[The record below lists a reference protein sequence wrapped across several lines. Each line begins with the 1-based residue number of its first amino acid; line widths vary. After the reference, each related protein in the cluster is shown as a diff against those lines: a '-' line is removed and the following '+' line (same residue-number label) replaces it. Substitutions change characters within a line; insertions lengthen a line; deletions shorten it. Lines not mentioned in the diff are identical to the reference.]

1 MSDNKETY
9 HKLVQHQEFV
19 RNSGNPDG
27 NSTVMCKGVAAR
39 LCLGGEFAHGY
50 SIETVIEYFHKINSN
65 SFPELCL
72 IHLMNMFINE
82 KMYYEASRIIE
93 VAKSILQNQNRM
105 TSYQCIDQSYI
116 TRWENKIKTFNK

>member
-9 HKLVQHQEFV
+9 LKLVQHQEFF
-19 RNSGNPDG
+19 RNSEGNE
-27 NSTVMCKGVAAR
+27 TVKCKGIAAR
-39 LCLGGEFAHGY
+39 LCLGGEVANGY
-50 SIETVIEYFHKINSN
+50 SIDNVIEHFHHINQN

-93 VAKSILQNQNRM
+93 VAKSVIQNQNRM
-105 TSYQCIDQSYI
+105 TSYKCIDPSYI
-116 TRWENKIKTFNK
+116 TRWENKIETFNK